1 MRKVYPIMTL
11 MAFMLFGFMTTTAQ
25 TNDLLS
31 QEELESFEE
40 HTITEGVDFTSHTG
54 LMNLIEELNED
65 RIAQLESLNKTAY
78 GLTVVNGQMNI
89 GANHPDYQLKQ
100 VYDRIK
106 ANPGTLA
113 LLKQFAET
121 KSEIALKNLTAA
133 VLNAEIGLSKS
144 STKKN

>member
-1 MRKVYPIMTL
+1 MTL